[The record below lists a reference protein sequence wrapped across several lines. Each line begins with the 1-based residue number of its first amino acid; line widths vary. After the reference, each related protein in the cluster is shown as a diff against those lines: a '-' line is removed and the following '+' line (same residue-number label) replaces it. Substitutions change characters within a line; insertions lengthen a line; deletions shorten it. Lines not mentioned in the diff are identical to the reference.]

1 MKSEKK
7 QFDDE
12 PILSLIQGVKDGRVD
27 PSTIDKD
34 IRIKCVEVLWLEG
47 YKISEMAQVLKCS
60 DKTIK
65 RDLNEIREI
74 NAISPDVNL
83 AKTII
88 GEYLLKARNSHS
100 YLSRLARS
108 KEGSINEKA
117 QAEYYAHMVASDS
130 ISKLQSLGYLPNAAR
145 AVVGDIFHHYNTD
158 NEAEDLKIIT
168 QEIIDLE
175 SICPESEKISA
186 LKSKVKEISDRSES
200 KAGEQKN
207 EQ

>member
-1 MKSEKK
+1 MELEKK

-12 PILSLIQGVKDGRVD
+12 PILSLIQGVKDGRID

-47 YKISEMAQVLKCS
+47 YKTSEMAQVLKCS

-65 RDLNEIREI
+65 RDLSEIREI

-100 YLSRLARS
+100 YLSRLASS
-108 KEGSINEKA
+108 KEGPINEKA
-117 QAEYYAHMVASDS
+117 QAEYYAHIVISDS
-130 ISKLQSLGYLPNAAR
+130 VSKLQSLGYLPNAAK
-145 AVVGDIFHHYNTD
+145 AVVGDIFHHYD
-158 NEAEDLKIIT
+158 NNDELENLKIIGSDILELET
-168 QEIIDLE
+168 LFPNDKEI
-175 SICPESEKISA
+175 SKI
-186 LKSKVKEISDRSES
+186 KSKVHEMASQAEVKPEEKQDE
-200 KAGEQKN
+200 
-207 EQ
+207 